1 MDFKLILG
9 ILGNAIAIA
18 LFASPLPTFWKI
30 FKKKDTEDYS
40 GIPYVATLMN
50 CLLWV
55 LYGLPLVS
63 KDALLV
69 LTINVAGCAFEISYL
84 ILFLLYSPK
93 MERRK
98 VGKIL
103 IAVTIVY
110 SILVSLSLIVVPKKT
125 RKMEVGSL
133 CVIFGVGMYVSPL
146 SVMRLVIKTR
156 SVEYMPLLL
165 CICVFLNSTV
175 WTGYGILAKDVFIII
190 PNALGMLAGVLQL
203 SLHVIYRHAIPL
215 ENDIEDEP
223 AKGSRA
229 AGGDIAAQ
237 TVYPTVE
244 KDGRP
249 HPSKTTASS
258 THRST
263 NVSTPGSGGIV

>member
-9 ILGNAIAIA
+9 ILGNCIAIA
-18 LFASPLPTFWKI
+18 LFASPLPTFWRI
-30 FKKKDTEDYS
+30 FKKKDTENFS

-55 LYGLPLVS
+55 LYGLPMVS

-93 MERRK
+93 KERRK
-98 VGKIL
+98 VSKIL
-103 IAVTIVY
+103 VVCTTLYAV
-110 SILVSLSLIVVPKKT
+110 LVALSLTVVPKKT
-125 RKMEVGSL
+125 RKTEVGSL
-133 CVIFGVGMYVSPL
+133 CVVFGVGMYVSPL

-156 SVEYMPLLL
+156 SVQYMPLLL
-165 CICVFLNSTV
+165 CVFVFLNSTI

-203 SLHVIYRHAIPL
+203 SLHVIYWNATPL
-215 ENDIEDEP
+215 QTDIEGAP
-223 AKGSRA
+223 GHGKGDP
-229 AGGDIAAQ
+229 GTGVEIAPQ
-237 TVYPTVE
+237 TVYPQVD

-249 HPSKTTASS
+249 VLSKSMDPPTPKS
-258 THRST
+258 TL
-263 NVSTPGSGGIV
+263 NGSVHGGA